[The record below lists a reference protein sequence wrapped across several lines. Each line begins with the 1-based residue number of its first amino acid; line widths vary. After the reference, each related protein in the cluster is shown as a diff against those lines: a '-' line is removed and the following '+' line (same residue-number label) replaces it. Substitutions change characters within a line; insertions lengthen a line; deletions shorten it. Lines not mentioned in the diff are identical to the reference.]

1 MLGANPNR
9 FKRGKSQCRG
19 CGVTRTGISGT
30 IMALSVQITDYR
42 RKTMNSLKDIT
53 DDCRHCENIFT
64 CELCKQGH
72 GIKQE
77 RSNVSKM
84 IG

>member
-1 MLGANPNR
+1 MAKKVDAYQTKANTSISSKIYKIKLEVRKKLRINVAMLGANPNR

-42 RKTMNSLKDIT
+42 G
-53 DDCRHCENIFT
+53 
-64 CELCKQGH
+64 KQ
-72 GIKQE
+72 
-77 RSNVSKM
+77 
-84 IG
+84 